1 MASEHP
7 DAAKQYGIRLTEE
20 VMEMVS
26 EIQQFRQR
34 TNQATTLA
42 AIVETAI
49 QCHYNRLVQE
59 GALKKPETSN
69 DPTNQPN

>member
-7 DAAKQYGIRLTEE
+7 DAAKQYGIRLTDE

-26 EIQQFRQR
+26 EIQQLRQR

-59 GALKKPETSN
+59 GALKKPETS
-69 DPTNQPN
+69 DDTTD

>member
-7 DAAKQYGIRLTEE
+7 DAAKQYGIRLTDEA
-20 VMEMVS
+20 MEMVS
-26 EIQQFRQR
+26 EIQQLRQR
-34 TNQATTLA
+34 SNQATTLA

-69 DPTNQPN
+69 DTTN

>member
-7 DAAKQYGIRLTEE
+7 DAAKQYGIRLTDE

-26 EIQQFRQR
+26 EIQQLRQR
-34 TNQATTLA
+34 TNQPTTLA

-59 GALKKPETSN
+59 GALKKTETSN
-69 DPTNQPN
+69 DTTN

>member
-7 DAAKQYGIRLTEE
+7 DAAKQYGIRLTDE

-34 TNQATTLA
+34 SNQPTTLA
-42 AIVETAI
+42 VIVETAI

-69 DPTNQPN
+69 DTTD

>member
-7 DAAKQYGIRLTEE
+7 DAAKQYGIRLTDE

-34 TNQATTLA
+34 SNQPTTLA
-42 AIVETAI
+42 VIVETAI
-49 QCHYNRLVQE
+49 HCHYNRLVQE

-69 DPTNQPN
+69 DTTN

>member
-7 DAAKQYGIRLTEE
+7 DAAKQYGIRLTDE

-34 TNQATTLA
+34 SNQTTTLA

-69 DPTNQPN
+69 DTTD

>member
-7 DAAKQYGIRLTEE
+7 DAAKQYGIRLTDE

-26 EIQQFRQR
+26 EIQQLRQR
-34 TNQATTLA
+34 SNQATTLA

-59 GALKKPETSN
+59 GALKKPPETS
-69 DPTNQPN
+69 DDTTD

>member
-7 DAAKQYGIRLTEE
+7 DAAKQYGIRLTDE

-26 EIQQFRQR
+26 EIQQLRQR
-34 TNQATTLA
+34 SNQPTTLA

-49 QCHYNRLVQE
+49 QCHYNRLLKE
-59 GALKKPETSN
+59 GAISN

>member
-7 DAAKQYGIRLTEE
+7 DAAKQYGIRLTDE

-34 TNQATTLA
+34 SNQATPLA

-69 DPTNQPN
+69 DTTD

>member
-7 DAAKQYGIRLTEE
+7 DAAKQYGIRLTDE

-34 TNQATTLA
+34 SNQPTTLA
-42 AIVETAI
+42 AIIETAI

-69 DPTNQPN
+69 DTTN